1 MKLLNF
7 HYYPCL
13 IYIIFRVLTNEIR
26 FIIRHFFGDKY
37 LKNISPLF
45 LMFLGE
51 SFAGFL
57 YIYERKLSSN
67 QNNINEKEIVMK
79 QIEKKKKYNYFIK
92 FNVLFIALCS
102 LLDFFFCFDFSI
114 FYNSKINN
122 LNEKF
127 QPSKRIFFILIL
139 CLSENYFFNFEI
151 NNHHYLGLVL
161 SVLSLLLTIINNLLK
176 IQYNSLL
183 FLIVLLYVQFGFI
196 GSSLYL
202 IEKKLNFKYYINVY
216 YICFIEGIFGC
227 LYCLISYLTLKKNFN
242 IFLLRNV
249 NYNEILTFIILII
262 IDCILTCIYNICRLK
277 ISEKNRP
284 SYNIISEVLWVF
296 FSTVSDSILKK
307 KSWGFELILYYFFSL
322 LGSCI
327 YCEVISLNFCG
338 LNKNTFSIT
347 AKRAKMEIYCLKENN
362 DSSNDDSS
370 NDNIF

>member
-1 MKLLNF
+1 M
-7 HYYPCL
+7 
-13 IYIIFRVLTNEIR
+13 
-26 FIIRHFFGDKY
+26 
-37 LKNISPLF
+37 
-45 LMFLGE
+45 
-51 SFAGFL
+51 
-57 YIYERKLSSN
+57 
-67 QNNINEKEIVMK
+67 
-79 QIEKKKKYNYFIK
+79 
-92 FNVLFIALCS
+92 
-102 LLDFFFCFDFSI
+102 
-114 FYNSKINN
+114 
-122 LNEKF
+122 
-127 QPSKRIFFILIL
+127 
-139 CLSENYFFNFEI
+139 
-151 NNHHYLGLVL
+151 
-161 SVLSLLLTIINNLLK
+161 
-176 IQYNSLL
+176 
-183 FLIVLLYVQFGFI
+183 
-196 GSSLYL
+196 
-202 IEKKLNFKYYINVY
+202 Y

-227 LYCLISYLTLKKNFN
+227 LYCFISYLTLKKNFN

-327 YCEVISLNFCG
+327 FCEVISLNFCG